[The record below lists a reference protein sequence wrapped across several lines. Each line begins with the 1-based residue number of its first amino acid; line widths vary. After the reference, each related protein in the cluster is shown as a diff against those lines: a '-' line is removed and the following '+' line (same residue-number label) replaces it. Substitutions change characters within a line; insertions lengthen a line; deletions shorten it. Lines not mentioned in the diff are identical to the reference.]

1 MRARWL
7 DVSTNLLQCV
17 DEGRSAFDVAHG
29 SMNKIWDMV
38 LMVDKTVGLLPVPP
52 RPPLTNRRR

>member
-1 MRARWL
+1 MRWL

-38 LMVDKTVGLLPVPP
+38 LMMDKTVGLLPVPFDFP
-52 RPPLTNRRR
+52 FADYHR